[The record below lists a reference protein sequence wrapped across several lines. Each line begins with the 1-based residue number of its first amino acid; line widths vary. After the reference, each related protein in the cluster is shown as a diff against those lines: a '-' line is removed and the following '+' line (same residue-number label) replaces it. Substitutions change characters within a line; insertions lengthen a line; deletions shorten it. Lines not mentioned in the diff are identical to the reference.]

1 MNATVTQMAQ
11 MPSGTPRFDG
21 ANHGAIATTPTT
33 PMMPMPAPS
42 STRLAMNTG
51 TLVESTPANPP
62 TMARISETMPT
73 LRTPYLLT
81 IPAAG
86 NAMTIP
92 ST

>member
-1 MNATVTQMAQ
+1 
-11 MPSGTPRFDG
+11 
-21 ANHGAIATTPTT
+21 
-33 PMMPMPAPS
+33 
-42 STRLAMNTG
+42 MNTG